1 MRPFE
6 IYSAGILI
14 GHSELERG
22 DAPMGVASGR
32 LIPLPAFEEIRKF
45 VVIDLRRQ
53 EMPSQKHLKLTIREA
68 AGSEIASSGGVQIMD
83 CCAELGPEGLI
94 VEILG
99 VPYPL
104 YEELF
109 PRHVEAYRQ
118 HWKRK

>member
-14 GHSELERG
+14 GHSDLEHG

-45 VVIDLRRQ
+45 VALDLKQQ
-53 EMPSQKHLKLTIREA
+53 EMPSQKHLNLTIRES
-68 AGSEIASSGGVQIMD
+68 GGGEIASSCGVQIMD
-83 CCAELGPEGLI
+83 YCAQLGSEGLI

-118 HWKRK
+118 QWKRK